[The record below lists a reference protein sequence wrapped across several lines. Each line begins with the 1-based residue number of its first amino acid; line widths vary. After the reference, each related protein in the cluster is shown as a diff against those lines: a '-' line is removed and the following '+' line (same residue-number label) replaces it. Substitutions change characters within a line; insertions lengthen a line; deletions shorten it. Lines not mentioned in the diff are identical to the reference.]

1 LRPKKPRRKK
11 RPQNPDVTV
20 VNQPETVT
28 VGRIER
34 PFGVKGEV
42 KVQPLSDVPGRF
54 EGLRTVSLVAKNGQT
69 LETSV
74 THVRRAGD
82 EFILG
87 LTGLTTPEDAS
98 LWQGGFIRTLRGSV
112 PELPEGQYYEC
123 DLIGLA
129 VSTEE
134 GRPIGVLEEIWDLP
148 GNPLFVVR
156 QGAKEILIPAAKKL
170 VGTVDLTARK
180 MTVRLIDGLGE

>member
-1 LRPKKPRRKK
+1 M
-11 RPQNPDVTV
+11 
-20 VNQPETVT
+20 VNQLETVT

-42 KVQPLSDVPGRF
+42 KVRPLSDVPGRL
-54 EGLRTVSLVAKNGQT
+54 EGLRTVSLLARNGQT

-74 THVRRAGD
+74 THVRRAGAG
-82 EFILG
+82 FILG

-98 LWQGGFIRTLRGSV
+98 LWRGGFIRTIRGTV
-112 PELPEGQYYEC
+112 PELPDGHYYEC

-134 GRPIGVLEEIWDLP
+134 SQPIGVLEEVWDLP
-148 GNPLFVVR
+148 GNPVFVVR
-156 QGAKEILIPAAKKL
+156 QGTKEVLIPAAKEL
-170 VGTVDLTARK
+170 VSAVDLADRK
-180 MTVRLIDGLGE
+180 MTVRWIDGLGD

>member
-1 LRPKKPRRKK
+1 M
-11 RPQNPDVTV
+11 
-20 VNQPETVT
+20 
-28 VGRIER
+28 
-34 PFGVKGEV
+34 
-42 KVQPLSDVPGRF
+42 
-54 EGLRTVSLVAKNGQT
+54 SLLARNGQT

-98 LWQGGFIRTLRGSV
+98 VWRGGFIRTIRGTV
-112 PELPEGQYYEC
+112 PELPDGQYYEC
-123 DLIGLA
+123 DLIGLT

-134 GRPIGVLEEIWDLP
+134 SQPIGVLEEIWDLP

-156 QGAKEILIPAAKKL
+156 QGAKEILIPAAKEI
-170 VGTVDLTARK
+170 VSDVDLTARK
-180 MTVRLIDGLGE
+180 MTVRLIEGLVD

>member
-1 LRPKKPRRKK
+1 MMNHL
-11 RPQNPDVTV
+11 
-20 VNQPETVT
+20 ETVT

-42 KVQPLSDVPGRF
+42 KVRPLSDVPGRF
-54 EGLRTVSLVAKNGQT
+54 EGLRTVNLLARNGQT

-74 THVRRAGD
+74 THVRRAGA

-98 LWQGGFIRTLRGSV
+98 LWRGGFIQTIRGSV
-112 PELPEGQYYEC
+112 PELPNGQYYEC

-129 VSTEE
+129 VFTEKSQS
-134 GRPIGVLEEIWDLP
+134 IGVLEEIWDLP
-148 GNPLFVVR
+148 GNPVFVVR
-156 QGAKEILIPAAKKL
+156 QGAKEILIPAAKEL
-170 VGTVDLTARK
+170 ISNVDLEARK
-180 MTVRLIDGLGE
+180 MTVRLIDGLGD

>member
-1 LRPKKPRRKK
+1 MVSPL
-11 RPQNPDVTV
+11 
-20 VNQPETVT
+20 ETVT

-34 PFGVKGEV
+34 PFGIKGEV
-42 KVQPLSDVPGRF
+42 KVRPLSDVPGRF
-54 EGLRTVSLVAKNGQT
+54 ERLRAVSLLARNGQT

-74 THVRRAGD
+74 THVRRVGAG
-82 EFILG
+82 FILG

-98 LWQGGFIRTLRGSV
+98 LWRGGFIQTIRGSV
-112 PELPEGQYYEC
+112 PKLPDGQYYEC

-134 GRPIGVLEEIWDLP
+134 GQPIGVLEEIWDLP

-156 QGAKEILIPAAKKL
+156 QGAKEILIPAAKEL
-170 VGTVDLTARK
+170 VITVDLTARK
-180 MTVRLIDGLGE
+180 MIVRLIDGLGE